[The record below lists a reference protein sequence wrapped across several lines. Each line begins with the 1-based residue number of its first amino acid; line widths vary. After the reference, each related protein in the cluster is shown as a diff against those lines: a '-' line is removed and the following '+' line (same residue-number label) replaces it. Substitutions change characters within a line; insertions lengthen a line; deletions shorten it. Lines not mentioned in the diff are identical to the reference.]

1 MWLRE
6 LQIRNFR
13 KIEELTVEFPRGL
26 TVLVGENN
34 SGKTTI
40 IDALRL
46 MLFSSRDFDSLR
58 LTEDDFRSGTDY
70 APIEMSCRF
79 TDLSE
84 EDEVHFQ
91 ECLVDL
97 DGGKFEMQVNARIE
111 FNKTTNRSNVK
122 MWGGE
127 TEGGSLPS
135 NHYDR
140 IATIYLQPLRDPQRG
155 LRPGQYSQVSRLID
169 CLATEEQ
176 HSGFEEIAKEA
187 NDKIRV
193 LKPVEDARGDIN
205 AQMAAIAGGELA
217 QKTELIFSDPTFRR
231 IIAGL
236 QPEIE
241 SLPFSLNGLGYNNLV
256 FASAT
261 LGTLRRSEQFSFRSI
276 LVEEPEAHLHPQ
288 LQMLL
293 LGHLANVAQDLE
305 GNDVQV
311 IASSHSPIL
320 ASQAPIDSIVSV
332 HEVDDKVAAVSVCGI
347 EIENM
352 TKKKL
357 QRYLDATR
365 GELFFARRIL
375 LVEGI
380 AEALLLPVLAKLA
393 GGSLKDSAVALLN
406 ADGINFNA
414 FIPLFGENKLA
425 MPVAILT
432 DGDANAVG
440 GEMSVTAAGLKARE
454 ANASN
459 LRVEM
464 SEITFEHE
472 LARSEALLPHVLVAF
487 KELHPQIGATLEKD
501 LAALQSPDDKATEFL
516 RVFLEKKVSKGRFAQ
531 ELAEVLD
538 AVLDKSTTADDLK
551 AQDADASSLRIEA
564 LARSGALLPHMI
576 SVFNALHP
584 DREAALAM
592 ALEGHLSADVKAAE
606 FQKVF
611 QETNVEKER
620 FAKELA
626 GDLGGCMIE
635 ADAVPEYIR
644 SALKHLGVIDE
655 GAHDGLG

>member
-6 LQIRNFR
+6 LHIRNFR

-58 LTEDDFRSGTDY
+58 LTENDFRSGTDC
-70 APIEMSCRF
+70 APIEISCTF
-79 TDLSE
+79 ADLTD

-91 ECLVDL
+91 ECLVDIG
-97 DGGKFEMQVNARIE
+97 DGKFEIRVNARVE
-111 FNKTTNRSNVK
+111 FNKTSNRCNVK

-127 TEGGSLPS
+127 TEGGALPS

-140 IATIYLQPLRDPQRG
+140 IATIYLQPLRDPERG
-155 LRPGQYSQVSRLID
+155 LRPGQHSQVSRLID

-176 HSGFEEIAKEA
+176 HADFEKIAKDA
-187 NDKIRV
+187 NEKIRV
-193 LKPVEDARGDIN
+193 LKPVKDARSDIN
-205 AQMAAIAGGELA
+205 AQMAAIAGCELA

-241 SLPFSLNGLGYNNLV
+241 NLPFSLNGLGYNNLV

-261 LGTLRRSEQFSFRSI
+261 LGTLRRSKQFSFRSI

-293 LGHLANVAQDLE
+293 LRHFANVAQAPE

-320 ASQAPIDSIVSV
+320 VSQAPIDSIVSV
-332 HEVDDKVAAVSVCGI
+332 HEIDGKVTAVSVCAI
-347 EIENM
+347 EIDDKI
-352 TKKKL
+352 KKKL

-365 GELFFARRIL
+365 GELFFGRRIL
-375 LVEGI
+375 MVEGI
-380 AEALLLPVLAKLA
+380 AEALLLPILTKFA
-393 GGSLKDSAVALLN
+393 GGSLKDSAVAVLN

-414 FIPLFGENKLA
+414 FIPLFGENRLG

-432 DGDANAVG
+432 DGDADEIG
-440 GEMSVTAAGLKARE
+440 GKMSPTAAGLKAKE
-454 ANASN
+454 ANVPN

-472 LARSEALLPHVLVAF
+472 LARSDAFLPHMISAF
-487 KELHPQIGATLEKD
+487 KVLHPRKGSTLETT
-501 LAALQSPDDKATEFL
+501 LETLQSADDKAAEFL
-516 RVFLEKKVSKGRFAQ
+516 RVFLKTKVSKGRFAQ
-531 ELAEVLD
+531 ELAG
-538 AVLDKSTTADDLK
+538 
-551 AQDADASSLRIEA
+551 I
-564 LARSGALLPHMI
+564 
-576 SVFNALHP
+576 
-584 DREAALAM
+584 
-592 ALEGHLSADVKAAE
+592 LEECK
-606 FQKVF
+606 
-611 QETNVEKER
+611 
-620 FAKELA
+620 
-626 GDLGGCMIE
+626 IE
-635 ADAVPEYIR
+635 ADAVPEYICN
-644 SALKHLGVIDE
+644 ALKHLGVLGE
-655 GAHDGLG
+655 EAHDGLG

>member
-13 KIEELTVEFPRGL
+13 KIEELTIEFPRGL

-46 MLFSSRDFDSLR
+46 MLYSSRDFNTLR
-58 LTEDDFRSGTDY
+58 LTDDDFRSGTDY

-79 TDLSE
+79 TDLTE

-97 DGGKFEMQVNARIE
+97 DGGQFEMQVNARIE

-135 NHYDR
+135 NHY
-140 IATIYLQPLRDPQRG
+140 ATIYLQPLRDPERG
-155 LRPGQYSQVSRLID
+155 LRPGQHSQVSRLID

-176 HSGFEEIAKEA
+176 HADFEEIAKEA
-187 NDKIRV
+187 NDKIRD
-193 LKPVEDARGDIN
+193 LKPVEEARGDIN
-205 AQMAAIAGGELA
+205 SQMAAIAGKELA
-217 QKTELIFSDPTFRR
+217 QKTELTFADPTFRR

-241 SLPFSLNGLGYNNLV
+241 NLPFSLNGLGYNNLV

-293 LGHLANVAQDLE
+293 LRHLANVAQDPA

-332 HEVDDKVAAVSVCGI
+332 HEVDDKVTAVSVCAI
-347 EIENM
+347 EIEDKI
-352 TKKKL
+352 KKKL

-375 LVEGI
+375 MVEGI

-393 GGSLKDSAVALLN
+393 GGSLKDSAVAVLN

-432 DGDANAVG
+432 DGDASEMG
-440 GEMSVTAAGLKARE
+440 GEISATAAGLKAME

-459 LRVEM
+459 LKVEM

-472 LARSEALLPHVLVAF
+472 LARSESLLPHMLAAF
-487 KELHPQIGATLEKD
+487 KELHPQIGADLESA
-501 LAALQSPDDKATEFL
+501 LANIPSADDKAAEFL

-531 ELAEVLD
+531 ELAEILE
-538 AVLDKSTTADDLK
+538 AIWEQSKTADELK
-551 AQDADASSLRIEA
+551 VQEGDASYLRVEA
-564 LARSGALLPHMI
+564 LARSCALLPHME
-576 SVFNALHP
+576 SAFKALHP
-584 DREAALAM
+584 DKEPALTMALA
-592 ALEGHLSADVKAAE
+592 GHLSADDKATV
-606 FQKVF
+606 FHKVF

-626 GDLGGCMIE
+626 GVLDGYKVGG
-635 ADAVPEYIR
+635 DAVPEYIR
-644 SALKHLGVIDE
+644 SALKHLGV
-655 GAHDGLG
+655 LGE